1 MTRTITKQ
9 EAAGAFDELIG
20 SLANDLETIIVD
32 DEGERIAVVISP
44 EEFDWLAIS
53 RAWETVRS
61 VQERNADK
69 DPDEVLEFVTDV
81 VNEVRRERDEKR
93 RAASSGD

>member
-9 EAAGAFDELIG
+9 EAAGAIDELTG
-20 SLANDLETIIVD
+20 SLSNDLETIIVD
-32 DEGERIAVVISP
+32 DEGKRIAVVISP
-44 EEFDWLAIS
+44 EEFDRLAIS

-61 VQERNADK
+61 VQDRNADK

-81 VNEVRRERDEKR
+81 VNEIRRERNEKR
-93 RAASSGD
+93 RAASSGG